1 MLNWLNIE
9 KLPQITL
16 YQFFLSNLDLK
27 TQCHKNVSFKMT
39 NYLFIL
45 FINSSI
51 TFKKKMNRQLFN
63 RRCLQLLHLTVI
75 SFSVILLHR
84 LLDQPPSSISSVIV
98 FPQLYDDLS
107 QLRQKSVSTISLSSV
122 VDDLPQFHH
131 RRSPSTP
138 PSKIS
143 LSFIVSY
150 SRRHQG
156 ISYLSSSSLIILF

>member
-16 YQFFLSNLDLK
+16 YQFFLSNLDFK
-27 TQCHKNVSFKMT
+27 TQCQKNVSFKMA

-51 TFKKKMNRQLFN
+51 TFKKKLNQQLFN

-75 SFSVILLHR
+75 SFGVILLHR
-84 LLDQPPSSISSVIV
+84 LLDQPPSSVISAIV
-98 FPQLYDDLS
+98 VPQLCDNRS
-107 QLRQKSVSTISLSSV
+107 QLRQKSVSTISISSV
-122 VDDLPQFHH
+122 VDGLPHFHR

-150 SRRHQG
+150 SHRHQG